1 VLPRGFVRIRS
12 FGFLANRRRATLLPL
27 CQRLLLDHPQPT
39 TSTSNPPHL
48 PACFRC
54 PQCGTPMLRVES
66 LSAWDAAQ
74 LLHPRTRLDS
84 S

>member
-12 FGFLANRRRATLLPL
+12 FGFLANRRRAALLSH
-27 CQRLLLDHPQPT
+27 CQQLLSNHPQPT
-39 TSTSNPPHL
+39 PPISHTPPP

-54 PQCGTPMLRVES
+54 PQCATPMLRVES

-74 LLHPRTRLDS
+74 LLHQRIRLDS